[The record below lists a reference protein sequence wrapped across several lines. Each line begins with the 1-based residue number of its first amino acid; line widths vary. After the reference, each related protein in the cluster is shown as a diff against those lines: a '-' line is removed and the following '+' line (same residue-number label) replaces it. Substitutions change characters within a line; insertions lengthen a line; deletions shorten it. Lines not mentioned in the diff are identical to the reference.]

1 MCSSTDKY
9 LCMKNCAKCNKEF
22 PNRILVDGKYR
33 NLESRKYCLGCSP
46 FGNHNTIKLEEKT
59 DGFKFCPKCKENK
72 TLSNFYNRRGKSG
85 SSCYCKICSNEQAI
99 ERQKKFKID
108 CVEYKGGCC
117 SFCGYKKYVGALE
130 FHHKNPSEKD
140 FTIANQKKTKFD
152 DRIKKELD
160 KCILVCANCHREIH
174 GKCIL

>member
-1 MCSSTDKY
+1 MENSLVFWKIWILFSASIF
-9 LCMKNCAKCNKEF
+9 LNCF
-22 PNRILVDGKYR
+22 WIL
-33 NLESRKYCLGCSP
+33 
-46 FGNHNTIKLEEKT
+46 KLSKLSIL
-59 DGFKFCPKCKENK
+59 KENK
-72 TLSNFYNRRGKSG
+72 SLSDFYNRRGKSG
-85 SSCYCKICSNEQAI
+85 SSCYCKICSNDQALD
-99 ERQKKFKID
+99 RQRKFKID
-108 CVEYKGGCC
+108 CIEYKGGCC
-117 SFCGYKKYVGALE
+117 SLCGYKKYIGALE